1 MVAYLDTT
9 LGRHITTR
17 FNDGEISIQLLDL
30 VRGHDV
36 YLIKS
41 FENKNIDDGIM
52 ELILAVSCMKKS
64 GAEKVTAIVP
74 FFPYSTT
81 TSAVSEIN

>member
-1 MVAYLDTT
+1 MDVT
-9 LGRHITTR
+9 LGRHITSR
-17 FNDGEISIQLLDL
+17 FNDGEISVQVLDL

-36 YLIKS
+36 YIIKS

-52 ELILAVSCMKKS
+52 ELLLAVSTMKKS

-74 FFPYSTT
+74 FFPYSTM
-81 TSAVSEIN
+81 TSAVSE

>member
-1 MVAYLDTT
+1 M
-9 LGRHITTR
+9 
-17 FNDGEISIQLLDL
+17 

-36 YLIKS
+36 YIIKS

-81 TSAVSEIN
+81 TSAVSEEIKEGVDFHTCFAADIVKMLESVGCD

>member
-1 MVAYLDTT
+1 
-9 LGRHITTR
+9 
-17 FNDGEISIQLLDL
+17 

-36 YLIKS
+36 YIIKS

-52 ELILAVSCMKKS
+52 ELLLAVSCMKKS

-74 FFPYSTT
+74 FFPYSTM
-81 TSAVSEIN
+81 TSAISEGINEGVDFHTCFAADIVKML